1 MNFLNKD
8 QLEKMDENR
17 LKKMFLD
24 VRRRINEARDK
35 RSDKSQKEKLL
46 ELETYYCYVYR
57 ELEVR
62 KVLQSA
68 K

>member
-17 LKKMFLD
+17 LKKIFLD
-24 VRRRINEARDK
+24 VRRRINEVRDK
-35 RSDKSQKEKLL
+35 RSDKRQKEKLL

>member
-17 LKKMFLD
+17 LKKIFLD

-35 RSDKSQKEKLL
+35 RSDKRQKEKLL

>member
-1 MNFLNKD
+1 
-8 QLEKMDENR
+8 
-17 LKKMFLD
+17 

-35 RSDKSQKEKLL
+35 KSDKRQKEKLL